1 MSERFDVARRR
12 SRAAAFLAGAAFFFL
27 GSASLAASGEMNP
40 AQLFGQ
46 RPDVEDISLSPD
58 GSRVAII
65 MPAPGRA
72 SVLGIATVGDTTTPI
87 RLIGRSDGN
96 PARLRGCRWGS
107 DDRLVCRTYG
117 LVNIDGDMTSFTR
130 LSAIDTANGAV
141 RELGTRDSD
150 RTIGLHQFD
159 GAIVDLLDQQGSV
172 LMSRHYLPEQEVGT
186 RLAQTRSGL
195 GVDKV
200 NIRTLATQN
209 VEVARDH
216 VARYLSDGHG
226 RVRIMETRL
235 TAGPLESL
243 TGVTVVS
250 YRSSAGGGWKEL
262 GRYDSRTGE
271 GIQPLGV
278 DGNQNALYALMK
290 RDGRDALFRIMLDGS
305 MKTELVYANP
315 QVDVDDIVTLGGD
328 NHVIGVSYVTDKREI
343 VYFDPEYEKLG
354 KALSKA
360 LPGLPLVQFVDASRD
375 KSKLLLFAGSDI
387 DPGRYYVLDR
397 ATHQMK
403 EISLARPDLEHVR
416 LAEQKAVT
424 YTAADGVQ
432 VPGYLTLPPGSNG
445 KNLPALV
452 MPHGGPSARDEWGFD
467 WLAQYFAHQG
477 FAVLQPNFRGSS
489 GYGADWFV
497 QNGFRSWRTAIG
509 DVAAAGQ
516 WLIRQGIADPSKLA
530 IFGWSYGGYA
540 ALQSNVLDPDLF
552 KAVVAVAPVT
562 DLQMLK
568 EEAQGFTNSRLVA
581 AFVGEGPAVAEG
593 SPVRHAD
600 RFKAPVLLFHGDQ
613 DGNVRVF
620 QSREMD
626 EALRRADKSSELVV
640 FKGLDHQLDDSNA
653 RAQLLSRS
661 YEFLK
666 ANLHM

>member
-1 MSERFDVARRR
+1 VAR
-12 SRAAAFLAGAAFFFL
+12 AADAD
-27 GSASLAASGEMNP
+27 P
-40 AQLFGQ
+40 AQLFGA

-58 GSRVAII
+58 GSKVAIV
-65 MPAPGRA
+65 MPGPGRM
-72 SVLGIATVGDTTTPI
+72 SFLSIATVGETTAPHAI
-87 RLIGRSDGN
+87 SRSDGN
-96 PARLRGCRWGS
+96 PARLTGCNWVA
-107 DDRLVCRTYG
+107 DDRVVCRTYG
-117 LVNIDGDMTSFTR
+117 LVNVDGDLASFTR
-130 LSAIDTANGAV
+130 LSAIDTANGAI

-150 RTIGLHQFD
+150 KTVGLHQYD
-159 GAIVDLLDQQGSV
+159 GAIIDRLDQQGSV
-172 LMSRHYLPEQEVGT
+172 LMSRYYVPEQEIGT

-200 NIRTLATQN
+200 NARTLAAQN

-216 VARYLSDGHG
+216 ISRYMSDGRG
-226 RVRIMETRL
+226 QVRIMQMELATGAL
-235 TAGPLESL
+235 QSL
-243 TGVTVVS
+243 TGVTVTY
-250 YRSSAGGGWKEL
+250 YRSSQGGGWKEL
-262 GRYDSRTGE
+262 GRNDEQADG
-271 GIQPLGV
+271 GIRPLGV
-278 DGNQNALYALMK
+278 DGSQNVVYVLK
-290 RDGRDALFRIMLDGS
+290 KKEGRDALFKILLDGS
-305 MKTELVYANP
+305 MKTDLVYANP

-328 NHVIGVSYVTDKREI
+328 SHVIGVSYVTDKREV

-375 KSKLLLFAGSDI
+375 KSKLLIFAGSDV

-397 ATHQMK
+397 TTHQMK
-403 EISLARPDLEHVR
+403 EISLARPGLEHVR
-416 LAEQKAVT
+416 LAEQKAIT
-424 YTAADGVQ
+424 YTAEDGVQ
-432 VPGYLTLPPGSNG
+432 VPAYLTLPPGSNG
-445 KNLPALV
+445 KNLPTLV

-467 WLAQYFAHQG
+467 WLAQFFAHQG

-509 DVAAAGQ
+509 DVTAAGR
-516 WLIRQGIADPSKLA
+516 WLVKEGVADPSKLA

-568 EEAQGFTNSRLVA
+568 DQAQGFTNSRLVA
-581 AFVGEGPAVAEG
+581 TFVGDGPVVAEG
-593 SPVRHAD
+593 SPSRHTD
-600 RFKAPVLLFHGDQ
+600 RFKAPVLMFHGDQ
-613 DGNVRVF
+613 DGNVRIF

-626 EALRRADKSSELVV
+626 EALRRAGKASELVT
-640 FKGLDHQLDDSNA
+640 FKGLDHQLDDSSA
-653 RAQLLSRS
+653 RAQMLSRS